1 MIGFC
6 LLWGIL
12 LLLSAKKKSQSLYFF
27 TIFFLSILIGFR
39 GLEVGPDTLTYETIF
54 ENIGEHNIYTYPEP
68 GWVIFNLIIFKIGGS
83 FHLMLWLSAIL
94 ILYYISKSIQRYSPN
109 ILLSIF
115 LLYSLYFVFYSMNIV
130 RQIVAVSIVLYA
142 YTKLIERKNKLF
154 FIYICL
160 AALFHYTAIITF
172 SIWWIKNIKFSKF
185 KVYLGLLISFIGG
198 FIVISS
204 SILSMILGPYAHYLT
219 SEKNGYRTSIIIPFL
234 LSCFLSVLCL
244 FIYNTSK
251 NKVKESL
258 WMNIYIWG
266 VIINNLLLYLFLGT
280 RVVMYFSI
288 TQIILLPMYLY
299 NNTFKQKIFPV
310 FIIICYTSALFFM
323 LLLSGSVGVYPY
335 NNVLFDF
342 Y

>member
-115 LLYSLYFVFYSMNIV
+115 LLYSLYFVFYS
-130 RQIVAVSIVLYA
+130 L
-142 YTKLIERKNKLF
+142 
-154 FIYICL
+154 
-160 AALFHYTAIITF
+160 
-172 SIWWIKNIKFSKF
+172 
-185 KVYLGLLISFIGG
+185 
-198 FIVISS
+198 
-204 SILSMILGPYAHYLT
+204 
-219 SEKNGYRTSIIIPFL
+219 
-234 LSCFLSVLCL
+234 
-244 FIYNTSK
+244 
-251 NKVKESL
+251 
-258 WMNIYIWG
+258 
-266 VIINNLLLYLFLGT
+266 
-280 RVVMYFSI
+280 
-288 TQIILLPMYLY
+288 
-299 NNTFKQKIFPV
+299 
-310 FIIICYTSALFFM
+310 
-323 LLLSGSVGVYPY
+323 
-335 NNVLFDF
+335 NNVVLITLVKF
-342 Y
+342 YEISAPSPHAYNQVFV